1 MSRLFAATQQRQHD
15 IARRVVAAAMSLSIP
30 GFGHTFVL
38 GQPLRGTI
46 WYAGW
51 WTVLLTGVHHLN
63 ITPALLLMV
72 IAGFDAW
79 WVSGSPSSASLQP
92 PAQTIRTTH
101 TSTKEEQR

>member
-1 MSRLFAATQQRQHD
+1 MSALFTATQQRQH
-15 IARRVVAAAMSLSIP
+15 APPRRVVAAAMSLSIP
-30 GFGHTFVL
+30 GLGHTFVL

-63 ITPALLLMV
+63 IAPALLLMV
-72 IAGFDAW
+72 IAGIDAW
-79 WVSGSPSSASLQP
+79 WVSDSPSPASLRP
-92 PAQTIRTTH
+92 PAQTARSIH